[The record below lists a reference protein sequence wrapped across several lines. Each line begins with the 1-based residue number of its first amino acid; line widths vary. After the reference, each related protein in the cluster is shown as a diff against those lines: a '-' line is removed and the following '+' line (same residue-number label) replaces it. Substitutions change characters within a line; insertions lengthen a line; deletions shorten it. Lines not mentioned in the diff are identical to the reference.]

1 MIRGEIRWNHVTFL
15 RKISLGNLLESTRNW
30 SKASQVPKSN
40 LATSQDTTFLEIWDV
55 VVSWS
60 RQSEWKMRGF
70 GWDGR
75 WIWLVTVDGCWLSF
89 WLEIACCR
97 KKIWS
102 CIFVFVRPIVRTMYV
117 FLGERCHQRKD
128 LCFRSLGFL
137 WEGTSKKASSQSTN
151 LSWWSDQP
159 SLSAIWK
166 HPMNL
171 LPLYKKPRQP
181 TPICICRWRIRSFPR
196 DSLVTYIPADSFL
209 PFIFGSSRAILN
221 EKLPVFFAVITYPF
235 VFPSF
240 LGPGTKDH
248 I

>member
-1 MIRGEIRWNHVTFL
+1 MIRVKYDWNLRHFL
-15 RKISLGNLLESTRNW
+15 RKSLGNFLESTRNW

-40 LATSQDTTFLEIWDV
+40 LAMSQDTTFLVIWDV

-70 GWDGR
+70 RWDGR
-75 WIWLVTVDGCWLSF
+75 WIWLVMLMVAGWVFGWRLPAA
-89 WLEIACCR
+89 E

-102 CIFVFVRPIVRTMYV
+102 CIFVCVRPIVRTMYV
-117 FLGERCHQRKD
+117 FLGEKCHQRKD
-128 LCFRSLGFL
+128 LWFRSIGFL
-137 WEGTSKKASSQSTN
+137 WEGALKKSSSQSTN

-159 SLSAIWK
+159 GLSAVWK

-181 TPICICRWRIRSFPR
+181 TPICICRWRIRSF
-196 DSLVTYIPADSFL
+196 YIPADSFL

>member
-1 MIRGEIRWNHVTFL
+1 MIQGEITMKTHNFPTNIPWEFPGIHTELVQGVAGP
-15 RKISLGNLLESTRNW
+15 KEQSGN
-30 SKASQVPKSN
+30 VPGHD
-40 LATSQDTTFLEIWDV
+40 LFGDMGRRGVL
-55 VVSWS
+55 VSA
-60 RQSEWKMRGF
+60 EWKMRGF